1 LRRAELAARPAAKK
15 RHLLR
20 GTRGK
25 CHGALYLKHIDK
37 SSHLTNKKIT
47 NVKMD
52 EQTSKRQAKKQK
64 KMDQKAQQ
72 KKDKESEELSEVADK
87 IMNIPPTI
95 FDTEEDKEYFLAL
108 QPEDQKYIMSM
119 IRASVKADTM
129 LDYAMARAKYHNE
142 ILERSLYIA
151 NQSNLTMS

>member
-1 LRRAELAARPAAKK
+1 
-15 RHLLR
+15 
-20 GTRGK
+20 
-25 CHGALYLKHIDK
+25 
-37 SSHLTNKKIT
+37 
-47 NVKMD
+47 MD

-129 LDYAMARAKYHNE
+129 LDYATARTKYHIE
-142 ILERSLYIA
+142 ILERSLYIV
-151 NQSNLTMS
+151 NQSDLK